1 MSSGDG
7 VVSRG
12 RFKGK
17 KITFASTAR
26 VEEFAQIA
34 NEFMAEIFDLLPGEY
49 AISDESDVRDFSE
62 MGSSDT
68 SEIWT
73 RIKEAY
79 GVRNSDVTSGRLV
92 DIFVEIARRRKP
104 Q

>member
-1 MSSGDG
+1 MSNGNG

-17 KITFASTAR
+17 KVTFASTAR
-26 VEEFAQIA
+26 VEEFAQVA
-34 NEFMAEIFDLLPGEY
+34 SEFMGEIFDLLPGDY
-49 AISDESDVRDFSE
+49 AISDESDIRDFTD

-68 SEIWT
+68 SEIWR

-79 GVRNSDVTSGRLV
+79 GVTNSDVTSGRLV
-92 DIFVEIARRRKP
+92 DIFVEIARRRNP

>member
-1 MSSGDG
+1 MSKGDG

-17 KITFASTAR
+17 KITFASRAR
-26 VEEFAQIA
+26 VEEFAQVA
-34 NEFMAEIFDLLPGEY
+34 SEFMEDVFDLLPGQY
-49 AISDESDVRDFSE
+49 AISDESDIRDFTE

-73 RIKEAY
+73 RIKEVY
-79 GVRNSDVTSGRLV
+79 GVDANDVASGRLV
-92 DIFVEIARRRKP
+92 DIFVEIAQRRRP

>member
-1 MSSGDG
+1 MNNGDG

-26 VEEFAQIA
+26 VEEFAEIA
-34 NEFMAEIFDLLPGEY
+34 SAFMGEIFDLPPGEY
-49 AISDESDVRDFSE
+49 AISDESDIRDFTE

-68 SEIWT
+68 SEMWT
-73 RIKEAY
+73 RIKDVY
-79 GVRNSDVTSGRLV
+79 GVDKADVTSGRLV
-92 DIFVEIARRRKP
+92 DIFVAIARRRNP

>member
-1 MSSGDG
+1 MSNGDG

-34 NEFMAEIFDLLPGEY
+34 SEFMGEIFDLSPGQY
-49 AISDESDVRDFSE
+49 AISDESDIRDFTE

-73 RIKEAY
+73 RIREVY
-79 GVRNSDVTSGRLV
+79 GVGNSEAASGRLV
-92 DIFVEIARRRKP
+92 DIFVEIARRRNP

>member
-1 MSSGDG
+1 MSNGDG

-26 VEEFAQIA
+26 VEEFVQIA
-34 NEFMAEIFDLLPGEY
+34 SEFMGEIFDLVPGEY
-49 AISDESDVRDFSE
+49 AISDESDIRDFTG

-68 SEIWT
+68 SDIWT
-73 RIKEAY
+73 RIKEVY
-79 GVRNSDVTSGRLV
+79 GVDNSDVTSGRLV
-92 DIFVEIARRRKP
+92 DIFVEIARRRNP

>member
-1 MSSGDG
+1 MSDR

-26 VEEFAQIA
+26 VEELAQISS
-34 NEFMAEIFDLLPGEY
+34 EFMGEIFDLLPGQY
-49 AISDESDVRDFSE
+49 AISDESDIRDFTE

-73 RIKEAY
+73 RIKEVY
-79 GVRNSDVTSGRLV
+79 GVGNSDITSSRLV
-92 DIFVEIARRRKP
+92 DIFVEIARRRNP

>member
-1 MSSGDG
+1 MSNGDG

-34 NEFMAEIFDLLPGEY
+34 SEFMGEIFDLSPGQY
-49 AISDESDVRDFSE
+49 AISDESDIRDFTE

-73 RIKEAY
+73 RIRKSMEL
-79 GVRNSDVTSGRLV
+79 GTPRPPPV
-92 DIFVEIARRRKP
+92 DS
-104 Q
+104 